1 MHSVPAL
8 SIIWQLTQ
16 VLWVGGLWALHLGV
30 LPAMA
35 QVGVA
40 PLLIDEL
47 GSQMA
52 AYAVAFGA
60 ICLILQAVV
69 LVLTQSVRRAFRD
82 FRGQLVLVGGF
93 FCLVYFGLTFRTVDV
108 LPWRLFC
115 YWALGLCGLLLVLQP
130 VPCRAR
136 NART

>member
-1 MHSVPAL
+1 MRSVPAV

-47 GSQMA
+47 GGQVA
-52 AYAVAFGA
+52 VYTVAFGA
-60 ICLILQAVV
+60 ICLGLQAAV
-69 LVLTQSVRRAFRD
+69 LLLTQGLRRAFRD

-93 FCLVYFGLTFRTVDV
+93 CCLVYFGLVFKTVEA

-130 VPCRAR
+130 VPGKAR
-136 NART
+136 